1 MFNIL
6 KNLFKKPEEQPKL
19 KEYKLQFTRME
30 TYEVEIVAYD
40 EEEAYDIATS
50 KRGEYLE
57 RKTISGHTIFDQD
70 YIKENGQWQMV

>member
-1 MFNIL
+1 MFNW
-6 KNLFKKPEEQPKL
+6 FKKETKEL

-57 RKTISGHTIFDQD
+57 RKKISGKTIFDQD
-70 YIKENGQWQMV
+70 YVKENGEWQMV